1 MKFIRFLFGRKKRKR
16 ALLDAKKSL
25 DKSKKI
31 EVFFKENPKLEKEF
45 DELVDSWK
53 IFEKYKW
60 SGIKCSTYIINIER
74 QKFYEKYSK

>member
-45 DELVDSWK
+45 DELVDS
-53 IFEKYKW
+53 
-60 SGIKCSTYIINIER
+60 
-74 QKFYEKYSK
+74 